1 MGADG
6 RLTAYGVAGVT
17 IQVIRKA
24 VARGFR
30 EGDRPL
36 V

>member
-1 MGADG
+1 VS
-6 RLTAYGVAGVT
+6 REQLTAYGVAGVT

-24 VARGFR
+24 LDRGFR

-36 V
+36 VW